1 MARAAAVVR
10 APVVM
15 AVAVGLVEER
25 VAKVTATPP
34 RSPVRVREE
43 RETLGA
49 VSPSL
54 RPRGPAT

>member
-1 MARAAAVVR
+1 MVAVVR

-15 AVAVGLVEER
+15 EVAVGPGEEK
-25 VAKVTATPP
+25 VAKVMAIPP
-34 RSPVRVREE
+34 RSPVRVREV